1 MREIREKDNEAT
13 MLFSTSTDE
22 HNESTI
28 EFFKYLYIYIYLN
41 YNIFVINVLTIS
53 MNLIEC
59 NYIR

>member
-13 MLFSTSTDE
+13 MLFSTSFEE

-28 EFFKYLYIYIYLN
+28 EFFKYLYIYLN